1 MISLKSL
8 PRLKGKASSKE
19 SKYKVESQPIE
30 KIKFNSDLLKGD
42 LFCQL
47 TYMSSLATAELN
59 RAQLFDYTAR
69 LGLSS
74 SVYIRQIHFMAKKLN
89 YDYSEACRIVGEKT
103 KEAVPKAFLLRMSG
117 AISSGEDLAE
127 FLKREAYVSGEHYG
141 EEYERNVESLKKW
154 TDAYTA
160 LIISA
165 SIVVVISVVSM
176 LIFPM
181 SPTSISLLTF
191 VMLVAVLLGVWILYR
206 ASPKESKT
214 HHLEQTSPGQTI
226 ARKVLL
232 YVSIPLVAVSIPVL
246 LFMNA
251 GVGWGMIV
259 VALLLMPPGFFIM
272 YDDRQIDKN
281 DADIAGFLR
290 SLGGISKVIGTTVTE
305 AITRLDFGSLASLKK
320 PVSRLNTALK
330 FGIRPDLC
338 WQKFVN
344 ETGSEQ
350 VNRSVRIFWDG
361 IVVGGDAQKVGNQAS
376 MFAMKI
382 SILREKRKMVS
393 AGFSFLCIAMHA
405 TMAILLVGIY
415 QIMLNFSQAMQKMS
429 VTAGDGMQAI
439 SQLPT
444 FAFFADSSG
453 PLTVLN
459 MMVTAMLVM
468 LTITNPA
475 AIKFVEGGH
484 SYKYIFYLSIILLIS
499 GISFVFVPDLVRGMF
514 GTLPVSGK

>member
-19 SKYKVESQPIE
+19 NRIQADGQPVE

-47 TYMSSLATAELN
+47 TYMSALATSQLN
-59 RAQLFDYTAR
+59 RAQLFEYASR
-69 LGLSS
+69 LSFSS
-74 SVYIRQIHFMAKKLN
+74 SVYFRQIHFMAKKLN
-89 YDYSEACRIVGEKT
+89 YDYSEACRMVGEKT
-103 KEAVPKAFLLRMSG
+103 KEALPKSFLLRMSG
-117 AISSGEDLAE
+117 AIASGEDVAE
-127 FLKREAYVSGEHYG
+127 FLKREAYVIGENYG
-141 EEYERNVESLKKW
+141 EEYERNVESLKRW

-191 VMLVAVLLGVWILYR
+191 VMLISVLLGVWILYR
-206 ASPKESKT
+206 SSPKELKS
-214 HHLEQTSPGQTI
+214 HHLAQTSAAQTL

-232 YVSIPLVAVSIPVL
+232 YVSVPLFIVSIPVL
-246 LFMNA
+246 LFMQA
-251 GVGWGMIV
+251 GMGWSMIV
-259 VALLLMPPGFFIM
+259 IALLMMPAGILIM

-305 AITRLDFGSLASLKK
+305 AITRLDFGSLGSLKK
-320 PVSRLNTALK
+320 PVIRLNTALK

-338 WQKFVN
+338 WQKFVC

-350 VNRSVRIFWDG
+350 INRSVRIFWDG
-361 IVVGGDAQKVGNQAS
+361 IVVGGDSQKVGNQAS

-382 SILREKRKMVS
+382 GMLREKRKMVS
-393 AGFSFLCIAMHA
+393 SGFSFLCIAMHA
-405 TMAILLVGIY
+405 TMAVLLVGIY
-415 QIMLNFSQAMQKMS
+415 QIMWNFSQAMQKMS
-429 VTAGDGMQAI
+429 VTGGEGMQAI

-459 MMVTAMLVM
+459 MMVTSMLIM

-475 AIKFVEGGH
+475 ALKFVEGGH
-484 SYKYIFYLSIILLIS
+484 SYKYIFYLAIIMLIS
-499 GISFVFVPDLVRGMF
+499 GASFVLVPDLVKGMF
-514 GTLPVSGK
+514 GTLPVGGK